1 MEEEQEALDE
11 EQPCPEEGFHGEE
24 KEDEDGASMEEE
36 EQKPKSSP
44 RVSRLRDVLGHV
56 RHFVSM
62 SRQPRWQVLAMD
74 VVARSA
80 AQLKL
85 DK

>member
-24 KEDEDGASMEEE
+24 KEEEDGASMEE